1 MFIFFYLKLN
11 ASQKNRKT
19 LTRGSDVMQSKVCSM
34 SAIIKV
40 TLISAIMIAALIICS
55 VSADA
60 LSGTTG
66 NIKAATAVRAS
77 ASVKGKQVGSFGGN
91 AKVTIIREKFTTKK
105 STKKTKIW
113 YYVTDGKTTGYVRSD
128 MVGNISYSKTPV
140 KVKVKTKARKGAGDK
155 MKKKGTY
162 KKGKSLTVVM
172 EAKAKNGSTW
182 YKVKKGS
189 GYAYIKAK
197 HARVT
202 GKTTSPATN
211 TAAAKASPAAAA
223 PSLPAADPS
232 APLSITT
239 SNVRLPEDRVT
250 NLPFSIMGTVSSN
263 HIIQKAEVGITDSSD
278 KWVRKATA
286 DVNSTVFNIASVDAQ
301 IKFGTLTPGT
311 YTYKV
316 RVKVDGKWS
325 TQASKKFKVRK
336 AVVPAQLTQTALS
349 LAWPRGTSSSVYSYS
364 GGSPTPNFVNAL
376 NTVYPDRSNWSAAP
390 KAGASC
396 DVFVGTTVRTSGYD
410 PYYPR
415 GWDDQYSY
423 LQASDKWV
431 RIAYSGSL
439 STLQSGDIILY
450 KRSSGGCHTC
460 IYVEIDGTPYLAE
473 AQISRNYGYLNSSTS
488 KIQKFSDK
496 KLLVVYR
503 ATN

>member
-1 MFIFFYLKLN
+1 
-11 ASQKNRKT
+11 
-19 LTRGSDVMQSKVCSM
+19 MQSKVCSM

-40 TLISAIMIAALIICS
+40 TLISVILIAALMISS
-55 VSADA
+55 VSVDA
-60 LSGTTG
+60 MGGTTG

-113 YYVTDGKTTGYVRSD
+113 YYVTDGKTTGFVRSD
-128 MVGNISYSKTPV
+128 MVSNISYSKTPV
-140 KVKVKTKARKGAGDK
+140 KVKTKTKARKGAGDK
-155 MKKKGTY
+155 MKKKGTF

-202 GKTTSPATN
+202 GKTTSPAT
-211 TAAAKASPAAAA
+211 AAATKASQPAAT
-223 PSLPAADPS
+223 SSVPAADPS

-250 NLPFSIMGTVSSN
+250 NLPFSIMGTVNSN

-278 KWVRKATA
+278 SWVRKATA
-286 DVNSTVFNIASVDAQ
+286 EVNSTVFNIASVDAQ
-301 IKFGTLTPGT
+301 IKFGTLSPRT

-349 LAWPRGTSSSVYSYS
+349 LAWPKGTPSATYAYS
-364 GGSPTPNFVNAL
+364 GGAPTPNFVNAL
-376 NTVYPDRSNWSAAP
+376 NTVYPDRGNWSAAP
-390 KAGASC
+390 RAGASC

-415 GWDDQYSY
+415 GWSDQYNY
-423 LQASDKWV
+423 LQSSDKWV

-450 KRSSGGCHTC
+450 KRDSGGCHTC
-460 IYVEIDGTPYLAE
+460 IYVEINGTPYLAE
-473 AQISRNYGYLNSSTS
+473 AQISKNYGYLNSSTS